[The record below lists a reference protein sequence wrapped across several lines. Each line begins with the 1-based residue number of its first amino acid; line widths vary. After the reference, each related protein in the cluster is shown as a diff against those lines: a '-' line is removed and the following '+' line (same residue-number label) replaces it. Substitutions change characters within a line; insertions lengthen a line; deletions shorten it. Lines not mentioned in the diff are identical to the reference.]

1 MMDALGNVQ
10 RVLVLGGT
18 SDIAL
23 ATVRRLADKRR
34 ELQVIL
40 AARPGERR
48 TMAAAALVAR
58 GLQVTE
64 VDLEATEPASYTR
77 AVDIAFSD
85 AGDVDVAI
93 VAFGVLATGEHA
105 LVDLDAALHMANVNY
120 TAALGCGV
128 LVAQRMR
135 LQGHGAIVALSSVAG
150 ERPRPSNFVYGS
162 TKAGM
167 DAFYTGLGDALTDD
181 GVHVLVVRPGFVRS
195 KMTAGLR
202 PAPLSQSPEQV
213 ADVVVE
219 GLRAGRHTVWA
230 PPRMRWV
237 MSVLRHLPRPVFTR
251 LPL

>member
-23 ATVRRLADKRR
+23 ATVRGLADQRR
-34 ELQVIL
+34 DVQVTL
-40 AARPGERR
+40 AARAGERR
-48 TMAAAALVAR
+48 TAAAAALVAQ
-58 GLQVTE
+58 GIQVSE
-64 VDLEATEPASYTR
+64 LDFEATEPTSYTR

-85 AGDVDVAI
+85 DGDVDVVI
-93 VAFGVLATGEHA
+93 VAFGVLASQEQA
-105 LVDLDAALHMANVNY
+105 LSDLDTALRMANVNY
-120 TAALGCGV
+120 DAAIGCGV

-135 LQGHGAIVALSSVAG
+135 QQGHGAIVALSSVAG

-167 DAFYTGLGDALTDD
+167 DAFYTGLGDALRAD

-202 PAPLSQSPEQV
+202 AAPLSQSPEQV
-213 ADVVVE
+213 ARVVVE

-230 PPRMRWV
+230 PPKLRWV
-237 MSVLRHLPRPVFTR
+237 MGVLRHLPRAVFTR
-251 LPL
+251 LPI